1 MKSFELPKI
10 LLKIKELI
18 HISVEIVRSEDK
30 SNFRTVNINLKNM
43 TSFNKF
49 LNEPVIL
56 TGIEYINE

>member
-30 SNFRTVNINLKNM
+30 
-43 TSFNKF
+43 
-49 LNEPVIL
+49 
-56 TGIEYINE
+56 